1 MKNWHIS
8 IFMAAIALNACGG
21 PSNGTNPM
29 PAANN
34 MALQP
39 HITVKK
45 FMWVSKTGSAG
56 QTVGVKCPTGFRLIG
71 GASSSVDG
79 SAVGIGWPKPLT
91 NTWYVQPSTSSV
103 KAIAIASCVS
113 SSVKRSMF
121 TWRIQPSGGG
131 VATVQC
137 PNGFV
142 LITGFAKITAK
153 GQQITQTYVQNGN
166 AFFVKGGASAGA
178 SCGKGAAGIATFG
191 KWGASQE
198 PKQVYSPCATGFS
211 VIGGNTGSSEW
222 PGPPVQQHRGTSSPS
237 VVGSAGWWVFSNGKN
252 VVSYAVCVP
261 NGT

>member
-1 MKNWHIS
+1 MKILRFG
-8 IFMAAIALNACGG
+8 IFIVAIALNACGG
-21 PSNGTNPM
+21 SSNGSTAM
-29 PAANN
+29 PAIDA
-34 MALQP
+34 ALQP
-39 HITVKK
+39 HVTVKK
-45 FMWVSKTGSAG
+45 FTWISKTGSAG
-56 QTVGVKCPTGFRLIG
+56 QTVGVKCPTGYRLIG

-79 SAVGIGWPKPLT
+79 SAVGIGWAKPLT

-103 KAIAIASCVS
+103 KAIAIASCVTK
-113 SSVKRSMF
+113 SVPRSTF
-121 TWRIQPSGGG
+121 AWLIQPSGGG

-137 PNGFV
+137 PSGFV
-142 LITGFAKITAK
+142 LISGFAKITAK

-198 PKQVYSPCATGFS
+198 PKKVFAPCATGFS
-211 VIGGNTGSSEW
+211 AIGGNTGTSQW
-222 PGPPVQQHRGTSSPS
+222 PGPPIQQHRGTSTPG
-237 VVGSAGWWVFSNGKN
+237 VVGSTGWWIFSNGKN